1 MTYKTEKK
9 AAVINF
15 FKKSGLDT
23 FTIEEICEALLPDGR
38 GKSTVYRIVSTLVK
52 EGTLRR
58 ISDAKCRRI
67 TYQYVGGGH
76 CSEHLHLKCKD
87 CGRLIHL
94 DDDISHLV
102 ENEILKLKGFALDEG
117 ALLYGRCDKCNL
129 TERKH

>member
-1 MTYKTEKK
+1 MEYQDKT
-9 AAVINF
+9 
-15 FKKSGLDT
+15 
-23 FTIEEICEALLPDGR
+23 
-38 GKSTVYRIVSTLVK
+38 
-52 EGTLRR
+52 
-58 ISDAKCRRI
+58 
-67 TYQYVGGGH
+67 
-76 CSEHLHLKCKD
+76 LKCKD